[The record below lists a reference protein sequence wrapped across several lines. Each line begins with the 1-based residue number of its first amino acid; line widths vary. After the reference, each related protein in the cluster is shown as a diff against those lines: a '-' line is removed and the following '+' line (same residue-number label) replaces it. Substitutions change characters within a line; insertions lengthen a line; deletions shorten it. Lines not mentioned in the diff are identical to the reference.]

1 MTLNWFLSIQ
11 KKLSLLSSIVGGAG
25 AGAALGTV
33 AGNLMPVFR
42 KGATDKTNT
51 SEKRG
56 AIISIGV
63 GAIIGAA
70 LGALNYTLKEI
81 NVAVNR
87 KTTVNKR
94 LMKTVVEN
102 LNKDGFKEGKDFTR
116 DPKTADQ
123 LKTKV
128 CIVMSKVSND
138 LRILINT
145 VSDSKLKRITDEVIG
160 RIPNVSVV
168 NTKLTDK
175 YNDITISTI
184 SDSSADASLVTGI
197 AEHFIHSKYPIYLVE
212 VG

>member
-1 MTLNWFLSIQ
+1 MIEFRQ
-11 KKLSLLSSIVGGAG
+11 KKFSLLSSVINGAGTGGAIGTTVG
-25 AGAALGTV
+25 AI
-33 AGNLMPVFR
+33 FR
-42 KGATDKTNT
+42 KGIARKTGAN
-51 SEKRG
+51 EKM
-56 AIISIGV
+56 AIPIAV
-63 GAIIGAA
+63 GAGIIIGAA
-70 LGALNYTLKEI
+70 LGALNYAIKGI
-81 NVAVNR
+81 SNSVNR
-87 KTTVNKR
+87 KRTVNNR

-102 LNKDGFKEGKDFTR
+102 LLKDGFKEGTDFTR

-128 CIVMSKVSND
+128 CIVMSKFSDD
-138 LRILINT
+138 LRVLINT
-145 VSDSKLKRITDEVIG
+145 VADSKLKRTTDEVIK

-197 AEHFIHSKYPIYLVE
+197 AEHFIHSNYPVYLVE

>member
-1 MTLNWFLSIQ
+1 MIEFRQ
-11 KKLSLLSSIVGGAG
+11 KKFSLLSSVVNGAST
-25 AGAALGTV
+25 GAAIGTV
-33 AGNLMPVFR
+33 TGAIFR
-42 KGATDKTNT
+42 KGIANKVGAKN
-51 SEKRG
+51 EKMGTVVGMG
-56 AIISIGV
+56 A

-70 LGALNYTLKEI
+70 LGALNYAIKGI
-81 NVAVNR
+81 SDSINR
-87 KTTVNKR
+87 KKTVNNR

-102 LNKDGFKEGKDFTR
+102 LLKDGFKEGKDFTR
-116 DPKTADQ
+116 DPKIADQ

-128 CIVMSKVSND
+128 CIVMSKFSDD
-138 LRILINT
+138 LRVLINT
-145 VSDSKLKRITDEVIG
+145 VSDSKLKRTTDEVIS

-197 AEHFIHSKYPIYLVE
+197 AEHFIHSGYPIYLVE